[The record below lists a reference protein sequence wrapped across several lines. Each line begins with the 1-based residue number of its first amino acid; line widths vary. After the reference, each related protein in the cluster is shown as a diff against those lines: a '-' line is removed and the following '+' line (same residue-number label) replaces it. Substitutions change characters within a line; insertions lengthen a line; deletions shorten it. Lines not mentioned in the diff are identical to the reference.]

1 MCWAKLTGKQG
12 LICRTMDQPLLSA
25 ELRAEIRMLMDQYPP
40 GRGRSAILP
49 ALYAIQRVHGH
60 VSVERQNELAAILNL
75 EPAEVGAVVS
85 FYHMIH
91 QEPKG
96 DYLLQVCTNVPC
108 MLRGAGQCMQT
119 LEDKLG
125 LEHGETTEDG
135 VFTLAH
141 MECLGSCAT
150 APMTAVTE
158 RSTGRIRYFEELD
171 SEVDIELVL
180 TMLRDGQGFTTLER
194 WTPQQDPDRKGAGA
208 GPYTVAGMEEPFLTR
223 RVGRPA
229 SHQIEDYMADGGYD
243 TARTIL
249 TRHEPTPAALVE
261 QVKASGLK
269 GRGGAG
275 FPTGVKWGFLAPNA
289 FPRYL
294 VVNADES
301 EPGTFKDRCVMEY
314 DPHQLIEAIILTA
327 YAVQAEEAYIYIR
340 GEYYFA
346 FTRLQAAISEAEA
359 QGFLGSGICD
369 TDMNLR
375 IVVHRGAGAYIC
387 GEESALLSSLE
398 GYRGFPR
405 SRPPFPAVAG
415 LYAKPTII
423 NNVESVCN
431 VLHIARMGPDAYRAY
446 GTEASPGFRMFCLSG
461 NVRRPGLYE
470 LPHGTTL
477 QELIFEHGGGMQHE
491 DIPLRAV
498 IPGGLSMQLFSA
510 DQMDTGLDPES
521 ISAAGSNLG
530 SAGIIV
536 MDENASMIE
545 VGLRTVSFFRE
556 ESCGKCT
563 PCREGTVWMED
574 ILKRIQRGGGRE
586 ADLQL
591 LQFIADNIAGKSFC
605 PFGFAAVWG
614 LQSNLAK
621 FGPDWTRHIH
631 ETNPGGQGPDLPVRP
646 IYRPDT
652 ESQTGLHEIALAPMG
667 ESPLTRDA
675 IISLESR

>member
-1 MCWAKLTGKQG
+1 
-12 LICRTMDQPLLSA
+12 MDQSLLCP
-25 ELRAEIRMLMDQYPP
+25 ELLAEIQTLIKQYPV

-60 VSVERQNELAAILNL
+60 VSVRRQNELAEILNL

-96 DYLLQVCTNVPC
+96 EYLLQVCTNVPC
-108 MLRGAGQCMQT
+108 MLRGAGKCMQT
-119 LEDKLG
+119 LEEKLD
-125 LEHGETTEDG
+125 LKHGETTEDG
-135 VFTLAH
+135 FFTLEH

-150 APMTAVTE
+150 APMTAVTQKE
-158 RSTGRIRYFEELD
+158 TGRIRYFEELT
-171 SEVDIELVL
+171 SEEDVDLVL
-180 TMLRDGQGFTTLER
+180 SLLREGTGFNSLER
-194 WTPQQDPDRKGAGA
+194 WTPAKDPGHAGTGA
-208 GPYTVAGMEEPFLTR
+208 GPYTVAGMEKPFLTR
-223 RVGRPA
+223 RIRRPA
-229 SHQIEDYMADGGYD
+229 SDQIDDYLADGGYE

-249 TRHEPTPAALVE
+249 NSNQPTPAELVDS
-261 QVKASGLK
+261 VKASGLK
-269 GRGGAG
+269 GRGGAS
-275 FPTGVKWGFLAPNA
+275 FPTGVKWSFLAPDA

-314 DPHQLIEAIILTA
+314 DPHQLVEAIILTA

-340 GEYYFA
+340 GEYFFA
-346 FTRLQAAISEAEA
+346 FTRLQAAISAAEA
-359 QGFLGSGICD
+359 MGFLGEGIFGS
-369 TDMNLR
+369 DMNLK

-415 LYAKPTII
+415 LYAKPTVI

-431 VLHIARMGPDAYRAY
+431 VLHIARMGPDAYREY

-461 NVRRPGLYE
+461 NVKRPGLYE

-477 QELIFEHGGGMQHE
+477 HELIYKHGEGIQHE
-491 DIPLRAV
+491 GVPVRAV

-510 DQMDTGLDPES
+510 DQLETGLDPES

-536 MDENASMIE
+536 MDENTSMVD

-574 ILKRIQRGGGRE
+574 ILKRIQSGGGRE

-591 LQFIADNIAGKSFC
+591 LEFIADNIAGKSFC

-621 FGPDWTRHIH
+621 FGSDWTLHIK
-631 ETNPGGQGPDLPVRP
+631 ETNPSNQGPSLPIRP

-652 ESQTGLHEIALAPMG
+652 GSQTGLHEITLEPIG
-667 ESPLTRDA
+667 ESPLTTDS
-675 IISLESR
+675 IVPLDPQ

>member
-1 MCWAKLTGKQG
+1 
-12 LICRTMDQPLLSA
+12 MDKSLLSA
-25 ELRAEIRMLMDQYPP
+25 ELRAEIQLLIEQYPV

-60 VSVERQNELAAILNL
+60 VSVERQNELADILNL

-108 MLRGAGQCMQT
+108 MLRGSGQCMHN
-119 LEDKLG
+119 LEEKLAIG
-125 LEHGETTEDG
+125 HGETTDDG
-135 VFTLAH
+135 VFTLEH

-158 RSTGRIRYFEELD
+158 KETGQIRYFEELD
-171 SEVDIELVL
+171 SEEDIDLVL
-180 TMLRDGQGFTTLER
+180 SLLREGKGFDSLER
-194 WTPQQDPDRKGAGA
+194 WTPQQDPEREGLGA
-208 GPYTVAGMEEPFLTR
+208 GPYTVAGMEKPYLTR
-223 RVGRPA
+223 RVGRPG
-229 SHQIEDYMADGGYD
+229 SHQIEDYMADGGYE
-243 TARTIL
+243 TARKIL
-249 TRHEPTPAALVE
+249 IENSLTSADLVDN
-261 QVKASGLK
+261 VKASGLK

-346 FTRLQAAISEAEA
+346 FERLQSAISEAEG
-359 QGFLGSGICD
+359 QGLLGNSILG

-423 NNVESVCN
+423 NNVESICN
-431 VLHIARMGPDAYRAY
+431 VLHIARMGPDAYREY

-461 NVRRPGLYE
+461 NVKRPGLYE

-477 QELIFEHGGGMQHE
+477 RELIFEHGGGIQHE
-491 DIPLRAV
+491 GVPIRAV

-510 DQMDTGLDPES
+510 DQLDTGLDPES

-536 MDENASMIE
+536 MDENASMVD

-574 ILKRIQRGGGRE
+574 ILTRIRRGGGRE

-591 LQFIADNIAGKSFC
+591 LEYIASNIAGKSFC

-621 FGPDWTRHIH
+621 FGSEWTKFII
-631 ETNPGGQGPDLPVRP
+631 ETNPGGHGPNLPVRP

-652 ESQTGLHEIALAPMG
+652 GGQTGLHEIALEPMG
-667 ESPLTRDA
+667 ESPLTRDS
-675 IISLESR
+675 IVSMDKQ

>member
-1 MCWAKLTGKQG
+1 
-12 LICRTMDQPLLSA
+12 MDHAPLSPA
-25 ELRAEIRMLMDQYPP
+25 LRAEIQDIIERYPP
-40 GRGRSAILP
+40 GRARSAILP
-49 ALYAIQRVHGH
+49 ALYAIQRMHGH
-60 VSVERQNELAAILNL
+60 VCVAHQNELAAILQL

-96 DYLLQVCTNVPC
+96 DFLLQVCTNVPC
-108 MLRGAGQCMQT
+108 MLRGAGQCLQALEQKLEIGHGQTTADGRFT
-119 LEDKLG
+119 LE
-125 LEHGETTEDG
+125 
-135 VFTLAH
+135 H

-150 APMTAVTE
+150 APMVAVTE
-158 RSTGRIRYFEELD
+158 KASGQIRYFEEL
-171 SEVDIELVL
+171 ERAQDIDIVL
-180 TMLRDGQGFTTLER
+180 DLLDQGQGFQATER
-194 WTPQQDPDRKGAGA
+194 WTPDGDPHRKGAGA
-208 GPYTVAGMEEPFLTR
+208 GPYTVGGLEEPFLTR
-223 RVGRPA
+223 RIRRPA
-229 SHQIEDYMADGGYD
+229 SHTLDDYTADGGYA
-243 TARTIL
+243 TARRIL
-249 TRHEPTPAALVE
+249 TEETPTPGE
-261 QVKASGLK
+261 MIDRVKASGLK

-275 FPTGVKWGFLAPNA
+275 FPTGVKWGFLPPDA

-314 DPHQLIEAIILTA
+314 DPHQLLEAIIITA
-327 YAVQAEEAYIYIR
+327 YAIQAAEAYIYIR

-346 FTRLQAAISEAEA
+346 YQRLVRAIAEAEA
-359 QGFLGSGICD
+359 KGYLGRGLFG
-369 TDMNLR
+369 TGHNLKV
-375 IVVHRGAGAYIC
+375 VVHRGAGAYIC

-431 VLHIARMGPDAYRAY
+431 ILHIARMGPDAYRAY

-461 NVRRPGLYE
+461 NVKRPGLYE
-470 LPHGTTL
+470 LPHGTPL
-477 QELIFEHGGGMQHE
+477 RVLIEEYGGGAQH
-491 DIPLRAV
+491 DDVPVRAV
-498 IPGGLSMQLFSA
+498 IPGGLSMQLFTA
-510 DQMDTGLDPES
+510 EQLETGLDPES

-536 MDENASMIE
+536 MDARASMIE
-545 VGLRTVSFFRE
+545 VGLRTVAFFRE

-574 ILKRIQRGGGRE
+574 ILKRIQHGEGRLQ
-586 ADLQL
+586 DLPL
-591 LQFIADNIAGKSFC
+591 LEYIASNIAGKSFC
-605 PFGFAAVWG
+605 PFGYAAVWG

-621 FGPDWTRHIH
+621 FNRDWTDHISH
-631 ETNPGGQGPDLPVRP
+631 TNPGDQPSSVPVRP

-652 ESQTGLHEIALAPMG
+652 EAPTGLFEIALERVGEAPLARD
-667 ESPLTRDA
+667 SLIPLDP
-675 IISLESR
+675 SS

>member
-1 MCWAKLTGKQG
+1 
-12 LICRTMDQPLLSA
+12 MDQPLLSA
-25 ELRAEIRMLMDQYPP
+25 ELRAEIQALIERYPP

-49 ALYAIQRVHGH
+49 ALYAIQRELGYAP
-60 VSVERQNELAAILNL
+60 VEAQNELADMLGL

-91 QEPKG
+91 AEPKG

-108 MLRGAGQCMQT
+108 MLRGANGCMHALEET
-119 LEDKLG
+119 LG
-125 LEHGETTEDG
+125 VTHGETTADG
-135 VFTLAH
+135 QFTLEH

-150 APMTAVTE
+150 APMVAVTQK
-158 RSTGRIRYFEELD
+158 SSGQIRYFEELD
-171 SEVDIELVL
+171 SEEDIQDVL
-180 TMLRDGQGFTTLER
+180 TLLREDKGFDSLER
-194 WTPQQDPDRKGAGA
+194 WTPDRDPERTGAPA
-208 GPYTVAGMEEPFLTR
+208 GPYTVGGMEETYLTR
-223 RVGRPA
+223 RVNRPQ
-229 SHQIEDYMADGGYD
+229 SHTLADYEADGGYE
-243 TARTIL
+243 TARSIL
-249 TRHEPTPAALVE
+249 TSGTPTGPELVDM
-261 QVKASGLK
+261 VKASGLK

-275 FPTGVKWGFLAPNA
+275 FPTGVKWGFLPPDL

-314 DPHQLIEAIILTA
+314 DPHQLIESIILTS
-327 YAVQAEEAYIYIR
+327 YAIQAEEAYIYIR

-346 FTRLQAAISEAEA
+346 YRRLREAIAECEAKGYLGPNLFGTRHK
-359 QGFLGSGICD
+359 
-369 TDMNLR
+369 LR

-431 VLHIARMGPDAYRAY
+431 VLHISRMGADAYRAF

-461 NVRRPGLYE
+461 NVKRPGLYE
-470 LPHGTTL
+470 LPHGTPVRV
-477 QELIFEHGGGMQHE
+477 LIEDYGGGPQHP
-491 DIPLRAV
+491 DRPVRAV

-510 DQMDTGLDPES
+510 DQLETGLDPES
-521 ISAAGSNLG
+521 IAGAGSNLG

-536 MDENASMIE
+536 MDESTSMVD
-545 VGLRTVSFFRE
+545 VGLRTVAFFRE

-574 ILKRIQRGGGRE
+574 ILKRIQRGEGRTR
-586 ADLQL
+586 DLPL
-591 LQFIADNIAGKSFC
+591 LEHIADNIAGKSFC

-621 FGPDWTRHIH
+621 FGADWTRHI
-631 ETNPGGQGPDLPVRP
+631 ETTNPEGQMPNLPVRP
-646 IYRPDT
+646 IYRPDA
-652 ESQTGLHEIALAPMG
+652 EEQSGLFEIALEPVG
-667 ESPLTRDA
+667 ESPLVRDSVVPLDSA
-675 IISLESR
+675 DS